1 MLMMDIQQTE
11 RRAEKLTKLM
21 EAVHNRMVFIR
32 RGFDGMPWLNIL
44 LLTPNEFST
53 KSLCSVNPSTGKRLG
68 KLFILGLSLS
78 SLLSIPEQENFLS
91 AVSQLMEEFDHYYD
105 NDGKMHN
112 VLMTTPTT
120 TSTSMKMSFG
130 LGRSTDI
137 LKGKLRTS
145 GNYII
150 YEFLKVL
157 SIPFE
162 DKFDFT
168 IVVLTLCDI
177 LDQVYMKICQGTIDP
192 SKSYLDAAIKFD
204 HKINKYFFDF
214 VLKLLSEISTNV
226 VQTELTDLSSVI
238 ALNRSRKGVN

>member
-1 MLMMDIQQTE
+1 MDGQQTE
-11 RRAEKLTKLM
+11 KRAERLSKLL

-32 RGFDGMPWLNIL
+32 RGFDGMPWLNVL
-44 LLTPNEFST
+44 LLTPSEFTT
-53 KSLCSVNPSTGKRLG
+53 KSLCAVNPTTGKRLG

-91 AVSQLMEEFDHYYD
+91 AVAQLMEEFDHYYD
-105 NDGKMHN
+105 SEGKSQN

-120 TSTSMKMSFG
+120 TSSSMAMSFG
-130 LGRSTDI
+130 LGRNTET

-145 GNYII
+145 GSYII

-162 DKFDFT
+162 DKLDFAT
-168 IVVLTLCDI
+168 VVLTLCDI
-177 LDQVYMKICQGTIDP
+177 LDQAYMKICQGTTDP
-192 SKSYLDAAIKFD
+192 SKGYLDAATKFD
-204 HKINKYFFDF
+204 HKINKYFFEF

-226 VQTELTDLSSVI
+226 VQTELSDLGSVV
-238 ALNRSRKGVN
+238 ALNRSRKSMN

>member
-1 MLMMDIQQTE
+1 MDALQTE
-11 RRAEKLTKLM
+11 KRAEKLTKLM

-44 LLTPNEFST
+44 LLTPNEFTT
-53 KSLCSVNPSTGKRLG
+53 KSLHAVNPSTGKRLG

-91 AVSQLMEEFDHYYD
+91 AVSQLMEEFDHYCD
-105 NDGKMHN
+105 SDGKSQN

-120 TSTSMKMSFG
+120 TSSSMKMSFG
-130 LGRSTDI
+130 LGRGTDI

-157 SIPFE
+157 PIPFE
-162 DKFDFT
+162 EKLDFS

-177 LDQVYMKICQGTIDP
+177 LDQAYMKICQGTIDP
-192 SKSYLDAAIKFD
+192 SKAYLDAAGKFD

-214 VLKLLSEISTNV
+214 VLKLLNEISKSV
-226 VQTELTDLSSVI
+226 VQNELSDLGSVV
-238 ALNRSRKGVN
+238 ALNRSRKV

>member
-1 MLMMDIQQTE
+1 MDTQQTE
-11 RRAEKLTKLM
+11 KRAERLTKLM

-44 LLTPNEFST
+44 LLTPNEFSP
-53 KSLCSVNPSTGKRLG
+53 KSLVDVNPNTGKRLG

-91 AVSQLMEEFDHYYD
+91 AVAQLMEEFDHYYD
-105 NDGKMHN
+105 SDGKSQN

-120 TSTSMKMSFG
+120 TSTSMKVSFG
-130 LGRSTDI
+130 LGRSTDV

-145 GNYII
+145 GNFII

-157 SIPFE
+157 PIPFE
-162 DKFDFT
+162 DKLDFT
-168 IVVLTLCDI
+168 SVVLTLCDI
-177 LDQVYMKICQGTIDP
+177 LDQVYMKICQGTVDP
-192 SKSYLDAAIKFD
+192 SKYYLDAAGKFD

-226 VQTELTDLSSVI
+226 VQNELNDLSTVV
-238 ALNRSRKGVN
+238 ALNRSRKSVN